1 MAEPL
6 TIVGGI
12 AAILEISSTVVDLV
26 KTVKDASTDR
36 QKLLAEIHATTAL
49 CQTLKDYAEMDAVPW
64 TKTFQILC
72 SSNNGPIEQFQASLG
87 CLQKKLAPG
96 DKETSSGQVINAHAP
111 VVRKMNLKSWGRSL
125 KWPFTKDEVREILAD
140 IERQKSL
147 FSIALTNDT
156 LRLTAAISKGITHI
170 IAGVDAIQE
179 NQQSEQR
186 KQALANL
193 STIDF
198 EAVHYDVSSRRASGT
213 GQWLLKST
221 EFETWLNS
229 SSNVIL
235 WCRGIPGAGKT
246 IMSSLIIDH
255 LRAIKELDPSTAVAG
270 IYCTYRDPQTTA
282 NMLGS
287 VSQQLAAGL
296 DTLPRVLF
304 KDQSL
309 SSKIISEVLSEMML
323 SYQKIFFVI
332 DALDEC
338 LSKLDLL
345 KEIQKL
351 LETGSST
358 LLSCSLNSFPAPT
371 LPRTR

>member
-1 MAEPL
+1 MADPL

-12 AAILEISSTVVDLV
+12 AAILQISSTVVNLI

-96 DKETSSGQVINAHAP
+96 DKETSSDEVINAHAP
-111 VVRKMNLKSWGRSL
+111 AVRKMNLKSWGRSL

-170 IAGVDAIQE
+170 ITGVDAIQE

-345 KEIQKL
+345 KEIHKL

>member
-1 MAEPL
+1 
-6 TIVGGI
+6 
-12 AAILEISSTVVDLV
+12 
-26 KTVKDASTDR
+26 
-36 QKLLAEIHATTAL
+36 
-49 CQTLKDYAEMDAVPW
+49 
-64 TKTFQILC
+64 
-72 SSNNGPIEQFQASLG
+72 
-87 CLQKKLAPG
+87 
-96 DKETSSGQVINAHAP
+96 
-111 VVRKMNLKSWGRSL
+111 
-125 KWPFTKDEVREILAD
+125 
-140 IERQKSL
+140 
-147 FSIALTNDT
+147 
-156 LRLTAAISKGITHI
+156 
-170 IAGVDAIQE
+170 
-179 NQQSEQR
+179 
-186 KQALANL
+186 
-193 STIDF
+193 
-198 EAVHYDVSSRRASGT
+198 
-213 GQWLLKST
+213 
-221 EFETWLNS
+221 
-229 SSNVIL
+229 
-235 WCRGIPGAGKT
+235 
-246 IMSSLIIDH
+246 MSSLIIDH

-345 KEIQKL
+345 KEIHKL